1 MYSKYLQIKS
11 NTINLSINPINLN
24 LNNSQLNYMLVSINR
39 SHPQGRVDKNAQ
51 LRYIQTPFIGYLIL
65 DNGFMKDKQIHYL
78 PLNLQR

>member
-1 MYSKYLQIKS
+1 MYFKYLQIKS

-24 LNNSQLNYMLVSINR
+24 LNKSHLNSMIDSINQY
-39 SHPQGRVDKNAQ
+39 HPQGRVVTNAQ